1 MTETEHLT
9 CAYAVLGIEPGS
21 NLQEIKGAYRRLA
34 LRWHPDRFEDPL
46 MRERAI
52 EQMKRINAAYAVARA
67 DALHAQSVSTSNL
80 SLEEG
85 FFRNAPVYTHAA
97 VYSMPS
103 AQASSRG
110 WGIRVASAL
119 GACLWG
125 ILVFWVLLGVLLN
138 LHDFFF
144 TPSLPVLE

>member
-1 MTETEHLT
+1 MTG
-9 CAYAVLGIEPGS
+9 AYEVLGIEPGS

-52 EQMKRINAAYAVARA
+52 EQMKRINAAYAVVRA
-67 DALHAQSVSTSNL
+67 DALQAQAVSSPNL
-80 SLEEG
+80 SFKESV
-85 FFRNAPVYTHAA
+85 FRSAPVYSHAA
-97 VYSMPS
+97 VYSIPT

-144 TPSLPVLE
+144 APSLPVLE

>member
-9 CAYAVLGIEPGS
+9 CAYHVLGIEPGS

-34 LRWHPDRFEDPL
+34 LRWHPDRFEDSL

-52 EQMKRINAAYAVARA
+52 EQMKRINAAYAVVRA
-67 DALHAQSVSTSNL
+67 DALQAQALSSPNHFSEESV
-80 SLEEG
+80 
-85 FFRNAPVYTHAA
+85 FRSAPVCTHAA
-97 VYSMPS
+97 VNTLPK
-103 AQASSRG
+103 SSVSLRS
-110 WGIRVASAL
+110 IVVRVASAM

-144 TPSLPVLE
+144 APPLPVLE